1 MIFSSL
7 CGAFCH
13 KRHFYSRKGDKKM
26 RAGFLGQS
34 ICSLGFGIAT
44 LQAPRLVMDVPVEEP
59 PAPSGE
65 DADPEKRL
73 PESSTASV
81 TITPRLWA

>member
-1 MIFSSL
+1 
-7 CGAFCH
+7 
-13 KRHFYSRKGDKKM
+13 M

-44 LQAPRLVMDVPVEEP
+44 LQAPRLVMDHPAEEP
-59 PAPSGE
+59 LTPPGE
-65 DADPEKRL
+65 DTGQKDEENKPTPQA
-73 PESSTASV
+73 V